1 MHLASRMERL
11 GTETAFEILA
21 KAKRLE
27 AQGHD
32 IVHLEIG
39 EPDFD
44 TPAHIREAAKKALDD
59 GYTHYVASPGI
70 PEVRERIAAHQTERQ
85 GYDVSPD
92 SIVVTPG
99 AKPIMFFTMM
109 ALIEEGDEVIYP
121 DPGFPI
127 YKSMID
133 FVGGK
138 AVPMRLLEENGF
150 NADIDALRASVSDKP
165 KLIIVNS
172 PNNPCGSV
180 IPKDEL
186 EQIAEIAC
194 EVDAVV
200 LTDEVYK
207 DFYYEG
213 EHESISQ
220 FPGMRERTII
230 LDGMSK
236 SYAMTGWRMG
246 YGVFP
251 EGLVEPISRLVTN
264 SVSCTTAAVQM
275 ASIAAIDGP
284 QEPVHEMVAEF
295 KSRREMLING
305 LNSIKGISC
314 VTPMGAFYAFPNIKA
329 TGLRS
334 GEFADRM
341 LMEGGVA
348 LLSGTSF
355 GDFGEGYIRLS
366 FANSQEN
373 LQIALDRI
381 ENFLADKV

>member
-1 MHLASRMERL
+1 MGRL

-150 NADIDALRASVSDKP
+150 NADIDALRASVSDKT

-284 QEPVHEMVAEF
+284 QEPVYEMVAEF

>member
-1 MHLASRMERL
+1 MQLASRMERL

-21 KAKRLE
+21 KAKGLE
-27 AQGHD
+27 AQGRD

-85 GYDVSPD
+85 GYDVSPG
-92 SIVVTPG
+92 SIVITPG

-109 ALIEEGDEVIYP
+109 ALIEAGDEVIYP

-150 NADIDALRASVSDKP
+150 NADIDALRASVNDKT

-200 LTDEVYK
+200 LADEVYK

-220 FPGMRERTII
+220 FPDMRERTII

-251 EGLVEPISRLVTN
+251 EPLVEPISRLVTN
-264 SVSCTTAAVQM
+264 SVSCTTAVTQM
-275 ASIAAIDGP
+275 ASVAAIDGP
-284 QEPVHEMVAEF
+284 QEPVYEMVAEF
-295 KSRREMLING
+295 KSRREMLIHG

-314 VTPMGAFYAFPNIKA
+314 VTPKGAFYAFPNIKA
-329 TGLRS
+329 TGMSS

-366 FANSQEN
+366 FANSQDN
-373 LQIALDRI
+373 LRIALDRI
-381 ENFLADKV
+381 ENFLSDKV

>member
-1 MHLASRMERL
+1 MQLATRMGRL
-11 GTETAFEILA
+11 GTETAFEVLA

-150 NADIDALRASVSDKP
+150 NADIDALRAAVSDKT

-264 SVSCTTAAVQM
+264 SVSCTTAVVQM

-284 QEPVHEMVAEF
+284 QEPVHKMVAEF

>member
-1 MHLASRMERL
+1 MQLATRMGRL

-150 NADIDALRASVSDKP
+150 NADIDALRASVSDKT

>member
-1 MHLASRMERL
+1 MGRL

-150 NADIDALRASVSDKP
+150 NADIDALRASVSDKT

>member
-1 MHLASRMERL
+1 MQLATRMGRL

-150 NADIDALRASVSDKP
+150 NADIDALRASVSDKT

-172 PNNPCGSV
+172 SNNPCGSV

-186 EQIAEIAC
+186 KQIAEIAC

-251 EGLVEPISRLVTN
+251 DGLVEPISRLVTN
-264 SVSCTTAAVQM
+264 SVSCTTAVVQM

-284 QEPVHEMVAEF
+284 QEAVHEMVAEF

-314 VTPMGAFYAFPNIKA
+314 VTTMGAYYAFPNIKA

-381 ENFLADKV
+381 ENFLADKA